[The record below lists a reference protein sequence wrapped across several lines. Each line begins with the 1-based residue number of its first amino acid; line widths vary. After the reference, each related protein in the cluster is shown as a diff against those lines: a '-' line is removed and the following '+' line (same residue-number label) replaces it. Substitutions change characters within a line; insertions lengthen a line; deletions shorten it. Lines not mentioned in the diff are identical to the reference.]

1 MNSPSKEQP
10 EEYWDIHDLSH
21 YLKVKVKTL
30 YAKISEIPHYKI
42 GRLIRFRKE
51 EIDSWMAKNRI
62 NDAERITP
70 SRKIKLKITDT
81 GNISIDKLIR
91 KAIDQSKDAVYN
103 SPHGK
108 SDRIE
113 GPTKETHNGSI

>member
-1 MNSPSKEQP
+1 MIYPSKEQQ

-30 YAKISEIPHYKI
+30 YARISEIPHYRI
-42 GRLIRFRKE
+42 GRLIRFRKD
-51 EIDSWMAKNRI
+51 EIDSWMASNKV
-62 NDAERITP
+62 NDAER
-70 SRKIKLKITDT
+70 SNSSHKIPAKKSYTD
-81 GNISIDKLIR
+81 NLPIERLIR
-91 KAIDQSKDAVYN
+91 KAIDQSKDDVYN